1 MEVRKRKRKETIEI
15 EVGKKIVIRSRDF
28 VLEYDPT
35 TGIKYTG
42 SLIRVNRAIE
52 LLHLLKNEM
61 GLEQYRIGDAIH
73 IEEGQEVEPEN
84 QPIS

>member
-1 MEVRKRKRKETIEI
+1 MEVRKRKRKEVIEI

-42 SLIRVNRAIE
+42 SLTKVGKVIE

-61 GLEQYRIGDAIH
+61 GLEQYRIGDALNLTEG
-73 IEEGQEVEPEN
+73 EEVTQEASQNP
-84 QPIS
+84 